1 MKRVGEGLDALLARM
16 AGGHPPA
23 ADALR
28 RAQVLSLWEEAVRAV
43 FKDAADL
50 VLDHTN
56 AVYIMSGEQGAA
68 VRRFDRPASEAAAA
82 QPACGNVLVV
92 YADDS
97 MVRSELDNRQELM
110 KMKLRERG
118 EDVEAFRIMPSTR
131 DMRHRH
137 PFRRP
142 EGAAPPRAGAPSP
155 VSSPSR
161 PRCADS
167 RGGSRSSRP
176 PLSSREEA
184 ALREASSRVD
194 DAALARAFEKAMAAS
209 RESQNGGTGEK

>member
-1 MKRVGEGLDALLARM
+1 
-16 AGGHPPA
+16 
-23 ADALR
+23 
-28 RAQVLSLWEEAVRAV
+28 
-43 FKDAADL
+43 
-50 VLDHTN
+50 
-56 AVYIMSGEQGAA
+56 
-68 VRRFDRPASEAAAA
+68 
-82 QPACGNVLVV
+82 
-92 YADDS
+92 
-97 MVRSELDNRQELM
+97 M

-209 RESQNGGTGEK
+209 RESQNGGTG